1 MWTDSW
7 IRGHSLRELVEGLLT
22 RDEMN
27 LAVSDLRHEREW
39 IKAISFQEYGNEE
52 YTINYVEA
60 FNCSK
65 DGEFTTNSAYLLA
78 RAAHEPEPPFLARTL
93 DLET

>member
-39 IKAISFQEYGNEE
+39 IIAISFQEYGNEE

-60 FNCSK
+60 FKRWGVHHQLCLSL
-65 DGEFTTNSAYLLA
+65 G
-78 RAAHEPEPPFLARTL
+78 
-93 DLET
+93 